1 MADITKIN
9 INGSVYNLIAD
20 DIKTTLYCTD
30 SDGETLDHNIHK
42 VRLVYEPVHNTFIL
56 TDKVENK
63 DPLIIRTYLSNQLSV
78 RYNND
83 YTKDYVLSPW
93 FDDTKH
99 QVVLEGWDY
108 HHKNSKA
115 YYVRTEYS
123 KYSNAMQCMDGEG
136 IYYDGS
142 HWTLR
147 SRYLGT
153 QSRFVLYAEEIK
165 ESNPGTYPVC
175 TSDLQCYFHE
185 NQYDRTYPVFIR
197 ATWDLN
203 KDSNFFLKAYG
214 DGSQTWNVSVGR
226 ANTVAQTSSIRFK
239 SDVKPIDNEILDN
252 LHKINVVSF
261 KYNED
266 SGRSK
271 EEQEVTRYGFIAEN
285 VDKYYPD
292 SVTKDLDGNP
302 NSVVYS
308 DFIPLLLGEIQRLN
322 LRVTEL
328 EKKLSSMV

>member
-9 INGSVYNLIAD
+9 INGSVYNLITD

-30 SDGETLDHNIHK
+30 SDGETLDPNIHK
-42 VRLVYEPVHNTFIL
+42 ARLVYESAHNTFIL

-63 DPLIIRTYLSNQLSV
+63 DPMIIRTYLSNQLSV

-83 YTKDYVLSPW
+83 YAKDYVLSPW
-93 FDDTKH
+93 FDDSNH

-108 HHKNSKA
+108 NHENSQAWPVK
-115 YYVRTEYS
+115 TNF
-123 KYSNAMQCMDGEG
+123 SNYTRAMQCLDGSG
-136 IYYDGS
+136 NYYDGS
-142 HWTLR
+142 YWALR

-153 QSRFVLYAEEIK
+153 QCRFVLYAEEVK
-165 ESNPGTYPVC
+165 DNNPGVYPV
-175 TSDLQCYFHE
+175 SAADLQCYYSE
-185 NQYDRTYPVFIR
+185 NAYDRTYPVFIR
-197 ATWDLN
+197 ATWNLN
-203 KDSNFFLKAYG
+203 NDYNFFLKAYG
-214 DGSQTWNVSVGR
+214 DSGKTFDVSVKM

-239 SDVKPIDNEILDN
+239 SNVNPVENNILDK
-252 LHKINVVSF
+252 LYAINVVSF

-292 SVTKDLDGNP
+292 SVTKDSDGNP

>member
-9 INGSVYNLIAD
+9 INGSVYNLITD

-30 SDGETLDHNIHK
+30 SDGETLDPNIHK
-42 VRLVYEPVHNTFIL
+42 ARLVYESAHNSFIL
-56 TDKVENK
+56 CDKVEDK
-63 DPLIIRTYLSNQLSV
+63 DPMIIRTYLSNQLSV

-83 YTKDYVLSPW
+83 YTINYVLSPW

-108 HHKNSKA
+108 HHKNAKA
-115 YYVRTEYS
+115 YYVKTEYS
-123 KYSNAMQCMDGEG
+123 KYSNAMQCMDENG

-142 HWTLR
+142 YWTLR

-214 DGSQTWNVSVGR
+214 DGSQNWNVSVGR

-292 SVTKDLDGNP
+292 SVTKDSDGNP